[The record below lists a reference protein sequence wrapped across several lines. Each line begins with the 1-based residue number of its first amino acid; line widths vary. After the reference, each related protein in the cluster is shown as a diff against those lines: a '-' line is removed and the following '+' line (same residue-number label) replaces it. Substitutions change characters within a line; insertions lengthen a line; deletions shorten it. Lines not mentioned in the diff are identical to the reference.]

1 MSDKLKTVREGLESL
16 RKTIASDVADWA
28 ADKRMAWI
36 YAILMGWDDEA
47 MDEVAKKHKWKSED
61 VALHGVYRA
70 VMGLPTPF

>member
-1 MSDKLKTVREGLESL
+1 MSDNKTPLDTALEAMESL
-16 RKTIASDVADWA
+16 QNTIAFDVADWA

-61 VALHGVYRA
+61 VARLRRYHQA
-70 VMGLPTPF
+70 LAA